1 MRNGPEQICTENQN
15 THFMFNNFFFQ
26 KAFHLLDNV
35 ANIIERGKPQ
45 MTIWRMRVAGWIS
58 NDTSTHSEYLIA
70 LPL

>member
-1 MRNGPEQICTENQN
+1 MFQSKVLQKIK
-15 THFMFNNFFFQ
+15 THILCSKFFFQ
-26 KAFHLLDNV
+26 KAFRLWDNV

-45 MTIWRMRVAGWIS
+45 MKIWRLRVAGWLS